1 LWWYIVAALF
11 LTDLDMLEIQTKH
24 VQPDVVILELSGRLT
39 LGRDCKQLE
48 WTTENL
54 VREQHKKV
62 ILDLTGVTHIDSTG
76 IGIIMS
82 SAGQVRSVGGELRL
96 AGASGHVGEVLKI
109 TGVDKV
115 VPLHATSA
123 VAAAGF

>member
-1 LWWYIVAALF
+1 
-11 LTDLDMLEIQTKH
+11 MLQIETKYAP
-24 VQPDVVILELSGRLT
+24 PDVVILELSGKLT

-54 VREQHKKV
+54 VRENQKKV
-62 ILDLTGVTHIDSTG
+62 ILDLRGVTHIDSTG

-82 SAGQVRSVGGELRL
+82 SAAQVKGAGGELRL
-96 AGASGHVGEVLKI
+96 SGATGHVEEVLKI
-109 TGVDKV
+109 TSVDKV

-123 VAAAGF
+123 AAAAGF